1 MQRQEEEQMNGKA
14 PMLVRTTLVSVAVAA
29 LAALGIPAQAAT
41 HRAAMATTTIVTVT
55 TFNSSFHVN
64 PKRVPRGVVIFKIT
78 NKAMFPHDFSIN
90 GHTSKVLK
98 TGQSTTLRVTFLK
111 PGHYVYKDTLHG
123 HVQWGDI
130 GGFYVT

>member
-1 MQRQEEEQMNGKA
+1 MNGTR
-14 PMLVRTTLVSVAVAA
+14 MFIRTTIASVSVAAVAA
-29 LAALGIPAQAAT
+29 LAIPAQAAVRPASAHAT
-41 HRAAMATTTIVTVT
+41 RRAALVTTIVRVT

-98 TGQSTTLRVTFLK
+98 TGESTTLRVTFLK

>member
-1 MQRQEEEQMNGKA
+1 MNGKVL
-14 PMLVRTTLVSVAVAA
+14 MLIRTTIASVSVAAVAG
-29 LAALGIPAQAAT
+29 LGIPAQAALRPT
-41 HRAAMATTTIVTVT
+41 SAHATRSAAVVTTIVTVT

-64 PKRVPRGVVIFKIT
+64 PKTVPRGVVIFKIT
-78 NKAMFPHDFSIN
+78 NKAVFPHDFSIN